1 MKNQYWD
8 FTCDPGVK
16 NPPSKEGDTGSI
28 PGEETKIPHA
38 TGQISLHVATKTRY
52 NQKYE

>member
-16 NPPSKEGDTGSI
+16 NLPFKKGDAGSI
-28 PGEETKIPHA
+28 PGEEAQMPHA

-52 NQKYE
+52 SQKYK

>member
-38 TGQISLHVATKTRY
+38 TEQQSPCAHA
-52 NQKYE
+52 